1 MSTSATSSSTG
12 TSSLAISGLASGF
25 DWQSLVSQLVQVQ
38 RAPET
43 QLESQ
48 QSVLQQQ
55 NNALGSIKTE
65 LSVLQGDVTTLNDP
79 SFFDSRTAASSDSTL
94 ASATAAAGTTA
105 GTYAFNVTQMA
116 SAAVLQGTAGAGASL
131 SPTSDVT
138 SLTLSAA
145 GFANPVTAGTF
156 TINGAQITVATTDTL
171 QDVFDNIKNKTGIV
185 ASYSATDPNT
195 GARTD
200 QITLTGSS
208 EIVLGSATDTSNFLQ
223 VAKLSNNT
231 TNTVTSSGPLGAVKN
246 TGPLA
251 QANFASPLTGKGSFQ
266 INGVPINY
274 DAGSD
279 SLADV
284 MNRIDDSAAGV
295 TASYDPTKNQFSLT
309 NKQTGDVGISVQNVS
324 GTFLQATGY
333 VTADNVSSGKLAR
346 GSNLLYTV
354 NGSGQFSSQSNTI
367 DGTSSGITGLS
378 VTALTNKP
386 FTVTVAADTSK
397 IKTAITNLVTEYNK
411 VQSVIGTQTASTTD
425 STGKVTAGLLAGD
438 QDTESMIS
446 TLRNLM
452 NGASSNSSGQTL
464 RLDSLGY
471 TSNGTDDSLS
481 TSDTSG
487 LDSALATNL
496 SGLKDLF
503 TNSSS
508 GLAVQLN
515 SFLTGTIGTAGAS
528 VDGTVTSTDGSLVTH
543 QANLTKQSADID
555 TQISNIETQVQA
567 YQTQMTNEFVAM
579 ETAEA
584 KTNQQM
590 QFLQQNFGSSSSS
603 SSSG

>member
-1 MSTSATSSSTG
+1 MATTATSSTSG
-12 TSSLAISGLASGF
+12 TPSLAISGLASGF
-25 DWQSLVSQLVQVQ
+25 DWQSLVSQLVQVE

-43 QLESQ
+43 QLQTQ
-48 QSVLQQQ
+48 QSTLQQQ

-65 LSVLQGDVTTLNDP
+65 LSVLQNDLATLNTP
-79 SFFDSRTAASSDSTL
+79 GFFDSRTAASSDSTV
-94 ASATAAAGTTA
+94 ASASAAAGTA
-105 GTYAFNVTQMA
+105 VGTYAFNVTQMA
-116 SAAVLQGTAGAGASL
+116 SAAVLQGTAGAGATL

-138 SLTLSAA
+138 NLALSAA

-156 TINGAQITVATTDTL
+156 TVNGAQITVATTDTL
-171 QDVFDNIKNKTGIV
+171 QDVFDKIKTATGIV
-185 ASYSATDPNT
+185 ASYSATDPTT

-200 QITLTGSS
+200 KITLSSTS
-208 EIVLGSATDTSNFLQ
+208 EIILGSATDTSNFLQ
-223 VAKLSNNT
+223 AAKLSNNT
-231 TNTVTSSGPLGAVKN
+231 TNTVTSSASLGAVKT
-246 TGPLA
+246 TGTLA
-251 QANFASPLTGKGSFQ
+251 QANFAIPPTGTGSFQ
-266 INGVPINY
+266 INGVTINY
-274 DAGSD
+274 DAGND

-284 MNRIDDSAAGV
+284 MNRINDSAAGV
-295 TASYDPTKNQFSLT
+295 TASYDPTANQFSLT

-324 GTFLQATGY
+324 GNFLQATGY
-333 VTADNVSSGKLAR
+333 LTAANGSSGKLVH
-346 GSNLLYTV
+346 GNNLLYTV

-367 DGTSSGITGLS
+367 DGTRSGIIGLS
-378 VTALTNKP
+378 VTALANKP
-386 FTVTVAADTSK
+386 FTVTVASDTSK
-397 IKTAITNLVTEYNK
+397 IKTAITNLVSEYNK

-438 QDTESMIS
+438 QDTENMIT

-452 NGASSNSSGQTL
+452 TSAVSSISGAGV
-464 RLDSLGY
+464 RLDSLGFR
-471 TSNGTDDSLS
+471 SNGNDNSLS
-481 TSDTSG
+481 TSDLSG

-496 SGLKDLF
+496 AGLKDLF

-515 SFLTGTIGTAGAS
+515 SFLTHTIGTAGMS
-528 VDGTVTSTDGSLVTH
+528 VDGTVTTDGSLVTH

-555 TQISNIETQVQA
+555 TQISAIETQVQA

-590 QFLQQNFGSSSSS
+590 QFLQSNFFSTGSN
-603 SSSG
+603 SSG